1 MDHDKA
7 GGEIDGQCDAF
18 PPSQTLQIRFVAIDE
33 TPDDRIEVGVD
44 AVKLAAIVCDEIEC
58 VGDINNDET
67 VNVIDLLEI
76 LASWNSGP
84 GPADINGDGDVDISD
99 LLAVINAWGDC
110 L

>member
-1 MDHDKA
+1 
-7 GGEIDGQCDAF
+7 
-18 PPSQTLQIRFVAIDE
+18 
-33 TPDDRIEVGVD
+33 
-44 AVKLAAIVCDEIEC
+44 
-58 VGDINNDET
+58 